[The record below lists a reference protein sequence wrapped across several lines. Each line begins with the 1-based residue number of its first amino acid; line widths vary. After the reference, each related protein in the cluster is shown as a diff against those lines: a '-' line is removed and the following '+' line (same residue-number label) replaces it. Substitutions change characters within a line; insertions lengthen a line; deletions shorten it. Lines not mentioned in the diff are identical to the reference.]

1 MLITTPK
8 VSIAAIEVFIKFA
21 ANFLETEDSL
31 IEAATEACSALRDAE
46 AKAFFMENGFDKS
59 IVTTQFLE
67 DCAIACGWHKQVL
80 RPRNTFK
87 DMLDCIKQYDDGLV
101 TKGELIMALQMVPHQ
116 VVACSLYN
124 QLPLPLHRKAS
135 LADWDDSIAGDVEKG
150 VPPKA
155 PWY

>member
-1 MLITTPK
+1 MKNFSSANRLADL
-8 VSIAAIEVFIKFA
+8 SVFIQFA
-21 ANFLETEDSL
+21 VQFLPSSGSFV
-31 IEAATEACSALRDAE
+31 ATAQEACSPGRLPE
-46 AKAFFMENGFDKS
+46 AKTFFQERGYDGAT
-59 IVTTQFLE
+59 ITCEFLE
-67 DCAIACGWHKQVL
+67 RCAVSAGWHKQVL

-124 QLPLPLHRKAS
+124 SLPLPLHRKAS
-135 LADWDDSIAGDVEKG
+135 LADWDESIAGDVEKG